1 MEGTSIISDFIA
13 TVTDPMKDTLTL
25 VNLAEVIAAGLAIA
39 VVFVLGWFAFRWI
52 WGKVKKAF
60 LGGR

>member
-1 MEGTSIISDFIA
+1 MESGALGTFID
-13 TVTDPMKDTLTL
+13 TVTAPMETTLTL
-25 VNLAEVIAAGLAIA
+25 ANLASVIAAGLAIA
-39 VVFVLGWFAFRWI
+39 VVFILGWFAFRWI

>member
-1 MEGTSIISDFIA
+1 MESTDITSFLD
-13 TVTDPMKDTLTL
+13 TVTAPMESTLT
-25 VNLAEVIAAGLAIA
+25 VTNLGTVIAAGLTIS
-39 VVFVLGWFAFRWI
+39 VGFVLAWFGFRWV

>member
-1 MEGTSIISDFIA
+1 MEAGSLTTFIES
-13 TVTDPMKDTLTL
+13 VTTPMESTLTL
-25 VNLAEVIAAGLAIA
+25 TNLGTVIAAGLTIS
-39 VVFVLGWFAFRWI
+39 VTLILGWFAFRWI

>member
-1 MEGTSIISDFIA
+1 MEGTNISTFID
-13 TVTDPMKDTLTL
+13 TVTAPMETTLTL
-25 VNLAEVIAAGLAIA
+25 TNLGTVIAAGLAIA

>member
-1 MEGTSIISDFIA
+1 MEGTSITTFID
-13 TVTDPMKDTLTL
+13 TVTAPMESTLTL
-25 VNLAEVIAAGLAIA
+25 TNLGSVIAAGLTIS